1 MRTWAVLSLATAL
14 TGLVCATTGT
24 AHAAGLLRPVNTTDA
39 APQIVE
45 HAVKVVIDNGFAR
58 TEVRQTFHN
67 ANANAIDAVYEFPV
81 PPDAA
86 LSEMKIESGDHV
98 LHGEVVARDK
108 AQQVYDA
115 QAALGAQVGLAKQN
129 GYQNF
134 QFSVANIPAAGDASL
149 SFVYYEPVSIDTS
162 VGRFLYPLEN
172 GGTDETNFWGASNE
186 SANVAKFSFDL
197 ELKSAVPVLDV
208 RVPQV
213 PNATVQNLGDGHLTL
228 HFDVAPSALTSDVVV
243 YYKLQPDLPGSV
255 QLVPYRAA
263 GGKPGTFMMLVTP
276 GLDLPAIEHG
286 TDYVYV
292 LDFSGSMESKLAT
305 LKQAVIDALASLGPE
320 DRFRLVGF
328 ADNAFD
334 ITPGLQNV
342 TAANL
347 ATASA
352 ALKASGVQGGTNL
365 YNGLSAGLKDHDP
378 ERVTTVFLV
387 TDGVANE
394 GIVSAPDFVAMQREC
409 DLRIHGFLMG
419 NSANWPLMEVIT
431 ESSGGF
437 YAPISNR
444 DDLIGQVQQAK
455 NKLTHESLHDAR
467 LELSGVQV
475 TDTTDFDIGKVY
487 RGQQL
492 VVFGRYSAGGVADV
506 QLHSRISN
514 QDKTYSARVTFP
526 DVAEDS
532 PELERLWALDSIHAI
547 QKQALLGLIP
557 QTEANLR
564 VQKLGVDYQLVTS
577 ETSML
582 VLDDQGFA
590 DQGIARNNQ
599 ARSDAEHA
607 AQGNGSNSAGTSVP
621 VSTGS
626 GTPATPSTG
635 SGVPNT
641 GASSP
646 STGSGSRSSD
656 SSTSFGGALDP
667 STLVLLLGSL
677 LTLGMS
683 RRRRGASEAA

>member
-1 MRTWAVLSLATAL
+1 LK
-14 TGLVCATTGT
+14 
-24 AHAAGLLRPVNTTDA
+24 PVNSSDA
-39 APQIVE
+39 SPQIVE
-45 HAVKVVIDNGFAR
+45 HAVKVVINNGFAR

-67 ANANAIDAVYEFPV
+67 ANATPIDAVYEFPV

-86 LSEMKIESGDHV
+86 LSEMTIESGDHV
-98 LHGEVVARDK
+98 LHGEVVGRDK

-115 QAALGAQVGLAKQN
+115 QAAQGAQAGLAKQN

-149 SFVYYEPVSIDTS
+149 SFVYYEPVNIDTN

-172 GGTDETNFWGASNE
+172 GGTDESGFWGTSEE
-186 SANVAKFSFDL
+186 SAAVGKFSFDL

-213 PNATVQNLGDGHLTL
+213 PAAAVQDLGGGHYSV
-228 HFDVAPSALTSDVVV
+228 HFDVLPSALTSDVVV

-255 QLVPYRAA
+255 QLVPYRPK
-263 GGKPGTFMMLVTP
+263 GGSPGTFMMLVTP

-286 TDYVYV
+286 SDYVYV

-305 LKQAVIDALASLGPE
+305 LKQAVIDALAQLGPE
-320 DRFRLVGF
+320 DRFRIVGF
-328 ADNAFD
+328 ADSAFD
-334 ITPGLQNV
+334 ITQGLLNV
-342 TAANL
+342 NAQNL
-347 ATASA
+347 ATASQT
-352 ALKASGVQGGTNL
+352 LLSYGVQGGTNL
-365 YNGLSAGLKDHDP
+365 YAGLSAGTADHDP

-394 GIVSAPDFVAMQREC
+394 GIVSAPDFVALEREC
-409 DLRIHGFLMG
+409 DMRIHGFLMG

-444 DDLIGQVQQAK
+444 DDLIGQVQLAK
-455 NKLTHESLHDAR
+455 SKLTHESLHDAR

-475 TDTTDFDIGKVY
+475 TDSTDFDIGKVY

-492 VVFGRYSAGGVADV
+492 VVFGRYATGGAADV

-526 DVAEDS
+526 DVDEGS

-557 QTEANLR
+557 QAEANAR

-582 VLDDQGFA
+582 VLDDQGFT

-607 AQGNGSNSAGTSVP
+607 AQTNGSASNGSTVP

-626 GTPATPSTG
+626 GSPAT
-635 SGVPNT
+635 PNT
-641 GASSP
+641 GASAP
-646 STGSGSRSSD
+646 NNGSGSYSGD
-656 SSTSFGGALDP
+656 SSTQYGGALDP
-667 STLVLLLGSL
+667 STLLLLFGSL
-677 LTLGMS
+677 FTLGA
-683 RRRRGASEAA
+683 RRRRTSEAA

>member
-1 MRTWAVLSLATAL
+1 MRTWAVLSLLTAL

-24 AHAAGLLRPVNTTDA
+24 AHAAGLLRPVNAGDVP
-39 APQIVE
+39 PQIVE
-45 HAVKVVIDNGFAR
+45 HAVKVIIDNGFAL

-67 ANANAIDAVYEFPV
+67 SNAQPIDAVYEFPV

-86 LSEMKIESGDHV
+86 LSEMTIDSGDHV
-98 LHGEVVARDK
+98 LHGEVVERDR

-115 QAALGAQVGLAKQN
+115 QATQGAQAGLAKQN

-134 QFSVANIPAAGDASL
+134 QFSVANILAAGDAAL
-149 SFVYYEPVSIDTS
+149 SFVYYEPVSIDSS
-162 VGRFLYPLEN
+162 VGRFSYPLEN
-172 GGTDETNFWGASNE
+172 GGTDESGFWGAGNE
-186 SANVAKFSFDL
+186 AANVAKFSFDL

-213 PNATVQNLGDGHLTL
+213 PDATVQNLGDGHFTV
-228 HFDVAPSALTSDVVV
+228 HFEAAPSALTSDVVF

-255 QLVPYRAA
+255 QLVPFRAQ
-263 GGKPGTFMMLVTP
+263 GEKPGTFMMLVTP

-286 TDYVYV
+286 SDYVYV
-292 LDFSGSMESKLAT
+292 LDFSGSMDTKLAT
-305 LKQAVIDALASLGPE
+305 LKQAVSDALAQLGPE

-328 ADNAFD
+328 SDAPFD
-334 ITPGLQNV
+334 ITNGLL
-342 TAANL
+342 AAN
-347 ATASA
+347 AANIAQASQT
-352 ALKASGVQGGTNL
+352 LQSYGIQGGTNL
-365 YNGLSAGLKDHDP
+365 YAGLSAGLAKHDP

-394 GIVSAPDFVAMQREC
+394 GIVSPQAFVDMQREC

-444 DDLIGQVQQAK
+444 DDLIGQVLLAK
-455 NKLTHESLHDAR
+455 SKLTHESLHDAR
-467 LELSGVQV
+467 LELSGVNV

-492 VVFGRYSAGGVADV
+492 VVFGRYDAGGVADV
-506 QLHSRISN
+506 QLHSRLGN

-526 DVAEDS
+526 DVAEGS

-557 QTEANLR
+557 RADASAR
-564 VQKLGVDYQLVTS
+564 VRKLGVDYQLVTS

-582 VLDDQGFA
+582 VLDDQGFT

-607 AQGNGSNSAGTSVP
+607 AQTSGSPSGSGSVNS
-621 VSTGS
+621 GS
-626 GTPATPSTG
+626 GTPST
-635 SGVPNT
+635 PNT
-641 GASSP
+641 GASTP
-646 STGSGSRSSD
+646 NTGSGSGSYSRD
-656 SSTSFGGALDP
+656 SESYGGALDP
-667 STLVLLLGSL
+667 STLLLLFGSL
-677 LTLGMS
+677 LALAV
-683 RRRRGASEAA
+683 RRRPTSEAA